1 MKKLF
6 LFITTL
12 FTASA
17 TLTAQDITG
26 QWNGVLKAPGAQL
39 TVVLH
44 VTKVDNGYT
53 ATMDSPDQGV
63 KGIPVPTISFEDTT
77 LKFAIPAGSVSYE
90 GTINKDQTITGSFTQ
105 QGYAMPLNFS
115 REKIEKV
122 MAKRPQNP
130 TKPYPYHVEDVI
142 FNNEEANIKLAGT
155 LTFPKKESTFPAV
168 VLISGSGPQNRNSE
182 VADHQPFL
190 VLADHLTKQG
200 IAVLRFD
207 DRGTAASEGNYA
219 EAVPTDFATD
229 ATAAVN
235 YLLSRKEIN
244 KQHIGLIG
252 HSEGGM
258 IAPMVASTNKNVNY
272 IVLLA
277 APGVLGADLLAT
289 QQKAI
294 YQAAGLDKSIVDE
307 IVAINRKASDIIL
320 NTPKIDNL
328 KPELTTYFTTALEG
342 KETLLAAMGT
352 TKGGYT
358 NAIVPQLNTPGMQG
372 FIRNNPKPYLRKT
385 NCPVLVLNGGKD
397 IQVDAAEN
405 VGAITYQL
413 ASTEN
418 ASVTNKIYPKLN
430 HLFQE
435 CDAGTI
441 QEYETI
447 EQTFA
452 PYALEDISNWILK
465 TVK

>member
-1 MKKLF
+1 MKKLII
-6 LFITTL
+6 FITTL

-17 TLTAQDITG
+17 TLTAQDISG
-26 QWNGVLKAPGAQL
+26 QWNGILKAPGAQL
-39 TVVLH
+39 TIVLN
-44 VTKVDNGYT
+44 VTKIDNGYT

-63 KGIPVPTISFEDTT
+63 KGISVTTISYEDAV

-90 GTINKDQTITGSFTQ
+90 GTLNKDQTITGNFTQ

-115 REKIEKV
+115 REKVVKV

-130 TKPYPYHVEDVI
+130 TKPYPYHAEDVV

-155 LTFPKKESTFPAV
+155 LTYPKKEGTFPAV
-168 VLISGSGPQNRNSE
+168 ILISGSGPQNRNSE

-190 VLADHLTKQG
+190 VLANHLTKQG

-207 DRGTAASEGNYA
+207 DRGTAESEGNFA
-219 EAVPTDFATD
+219 DAVPADFVTDVN
-229 ATAAVN
+229 AAIT
-235 YLLSRKEIN
+235 YLQSRKEIN
-244 KQHIGLIG
+244 KQQIGLIG

-258 IAPMVASTNKNVNY
+258 VAPMVASENKDVSY

-289 QQKAI
+289 QQKAV
-294 YQAAGLDKSIVDE
+294 YLSAGVAENIADE
-307 IVAINRKASDIIL
+307 IVAINRKGSDIIVKA
-320 NTPKIDNL
+320 PVIDNL
-328 KPELTTYFTTALEG
+328 KPQLTSYFTQALEG

-358 NAIVPQLNTPGMQG
+358 NAIVSQMNTPGMQG
-372 FIRNNPKPYLRKT
+372 FIKNNPKPYLSKT

-413 ASTEN
+413 ASIAN
-418 ASVTNKIYPKLN
+418 PSVTNKIYPKLN

-435 CDAGTI
+435 CNTCTI

-465 TVK
+465 TIE